1 MRAVNR
7 TGEGVRL
14 SLVSECRVLHILVHH
29 ILSPPECSI
38 VGGDNQNYMSYQPS
52 KRTGYIYY
60 PYPIPC
66 TGIITTF
73 TASGFCIVNG
83 RTDQNVSLRLKIVT
97 STQSDKAFHQ
107 VKNMAAECGNSTMNS
122 SSGIEYSFGT
132 VFRESLNIPVSS
144 GDYLGFEFTCSEKH
158 CFFQT
163 AIVNDTGKNL
173 YDGEKKPL
181 SNVSLLFSATISET
195 SGMFI

>member
-1 MRAVNR
+1 MNR

-14 SLVSECRVLHILVHH
+14 SLVSVYRVLHILVHH

-73 TASGFCIVNG
+73 TASGFCIVTG
-83 RTDQNVSLRLKIVT
+83 RTDQNVSLRLIVT
-97 STQSDKAFHQ
+97 STQSDREFHQ
-107 VKNMAAECGNSTMNS
+107 VKNMAAECGNSTINS

-173 YDGEKKPL
+173 YIPKDVETL

-195 SGMFI
+195 SGMFL